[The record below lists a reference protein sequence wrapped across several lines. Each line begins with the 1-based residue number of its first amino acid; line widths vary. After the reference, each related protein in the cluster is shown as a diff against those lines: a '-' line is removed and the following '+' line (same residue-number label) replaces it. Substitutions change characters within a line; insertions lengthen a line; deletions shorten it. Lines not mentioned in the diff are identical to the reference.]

1 MILPLSVVKQADLS
15 RTWSIILEVCF
26 LAFETKLRLLCCR
39 ENLDLKNLDDVRVAI
54 LQYKKKITVTMMT
67 LMRPEILFHIISNS
81 W

>member
-1 MILPLSVVKQADLS
+1 MILPLAVVKQADLS

-26 LAFETKLRLLCCR
+26 LAFETKLRLLRCR
-39 ENLDLKNLDDVRVAI
+39 ENLDLKNLDDVRIAI